1 MISYL
6 LCIFVPATLVWFF
19 KPQIIAQAVCW
30 FDALKARIKK

>member
-1 MISYL
+1 MKSFL
-6 LCIFVPATLVWFF
+6 LGLVLGGAAVWFF